1 MDAEGW
7 GAILTLAGPGE
18 PMLFMQAARWADD
31 IRSND
36 KQQHP
41 CAVALH
47 QLPLQTRRT
56 TVQRA
61 NQRAGVGEH
70 LNCDG

>member
-7 GAILTLAGPGE
+7 DAILTLAGPGE

-36 KQQHP
+36 P

-47 QLPLQTRRT
+47 QLAVQARGSTGERT
-56 TVQRA
+56 NKRA
-61 NQRAGVGEH
+61 RAGEH
-70 LNCDG
+70 PNRDG